1 MSALNYTEIRGKRC
15 RIMWSQRDPNV
26 RRSGV
31 GNVFVK
37 NLPPTVDS
45 KALAEIFGV
54 MRPVA
59 SAKVVTDEAGVSR
72 CYGYV
77 TFFTDADAKNAV
89 ENIHGMEFGGLTLD
103 VKPFVTKQARL
114 KACVDRAWAGGAP
127 RRAVRARAT
136 ACPPPPPPS
145 PRLAS
150 PPSAQRRVD
159 QLLRQ
164 EHPQVL
170 DGGAAARAV

>member
-1 MSALNYTEIRGKRC
+1 MAALNYTEIRGKRC

-114 KACVDRAWAGGAP
+114 KACVAARAAA
-127 RRAVRARAT
+127 RAHACGRARRRHPA
-136 ACPPPPPPS
+136 APFLSPPPS
-145 PRLAS
+145 PL
-150 PPSAQRRVD
+150 QRRVD
-159 QLLRQ
+159 QQLRQ
-164 EHPQVL
+164 EHPQVV
-170 DGGAAARAV
+170 DGRAAARAV

>member
-1 MSALNYTEIRGKRC
+1 MAALNYTEIRGKRC

-59 SAKVVTDEAGVSR
+59 SAKVVTDEAGASR

-114 KACVDRAWAGGAP
+114 KACVGAG
-127 RRAVRARAT
+127 R
-136 ACPPPPPPS
+136 
-145 PRLAS
+145 
-150 PPSAQRRVD
+150 
-159 QLLRQ
+159 
-164 EHPQVL
+164 
-170 DGGAAARAV
+170 GGRN

>member
-1 MSALNYTEIRGKRC
+1 
-15 RIMWSQRDPNV
+15 MWSQRDPNV

-103 VKPFVTKQARL
+103 VKPCVTKQARL
-114 KACVDRAWAGGAP
+114 KACVAARAAA
-127 RRAVRARAT
+127 RARMRAGERGAAT
-136 ACPPPPPPS
+136 PLPS
-145 PRLAS
+145 SCRLLS
-150 PPSAQRRVD
+150 PLQRRVD

-164 EHPQVL
+164 EHPQVV
-170 DGGAAARAV
+170 DGRAAARAV